1 MSIDFQERNIQT
13 LVDIQKLQDIENNLI
28 TQLTT
33 DKNLSSEQK
42 KVIMFRI
49 NEISML
55 RINLYKNLNKENT
68 FYQDNLTSSS
78 NTLSQQ
84 TNAII
89 IVEKQLNDAKKRLDE
104 LNQTKVNKLRQ
115 IEINNYYSSWYD
127 EHTKLIK
134 CVTIVLFLSIIV
146 VVLAKYNVIPNIV
159 YVILMTLIGVV
170 GTYYFLQIFVSMF
183 SRDNMNYDEYTQ
195 HFNKSSAPPIN
206 TGNQLNNKDPWDIGQ
221 FTCIGEQCCYKG
233 STYDI
238 KLNKCVPLPANS

>member
-42 KVIMFRI
+42 KVIMFRV

-89 IVEKQLNDAKKRLDE
+89 IVEKQLNEA
-104 LNQTKVNKLRQ
+104 
-115 IEINNYYSSWYD
+115 
-127 EHTKLIK
+127 
-134 CVTIVLFLSIIV
+134 
-146 VVLAKYNVIPNIV
+146 
-159 YVILMTLIGVV
+159 
-170 GTYYFLQIFVSMF
+170 
-183 SRDNMNYDEYTQ
+183 
-195 HFNKSSAPPIN
+195 
-206 TGNQLNNKDPWDIGQ
+206 
-221 FTCIGEQCCYKG
+221 
-233 STYDI
+233 
-238 KLNKCVPLPANS
+238 